1 MAALFL
7 CAPARIRT
15 QNNGSEDR
23 CDIHFTTGAKCKCQ
37 YTLSCY
43 ENQYR
48 YVIIHLMTENFSI
61 PSNVTRVVQTL
72 HEHNFDAYLVG
83 GCVRDLVLNREP
95 KDWDITTNAT
105 PEQMIPLFE
114 KAVHENDFGTVAIV
128 FEDEPLDSPV
138 RTIEATTYRMETT
151 YSNNRHPD
159 SIEYATKLEDDLMR
173 RDFTMNAMAFDPIKK
188 ELIDNYNGQ
197 ADMESKMITAV
208 GNAHDRFQEDA
219 LRMLRAV
226 RFSAQLEFRV
236 SRETHDAI
244 ENHADLLKNISGE
257 RIRDEF
263 SKLIDSPHPEHGMQ
277 VARETGLLQH
287 FLPEMMEGCQVEQDR
302 DHIYD
307 VWTHLIK
314 SAQYGAEQDFP
325 FHVKLAA
332 LFHDIG
338 KPRTKGYDDKQGVA
352 TFYGHEVVGARM
364 VKNIMKR
371 LKFSKDISQKVE
383 KLVRWHMFFVDVE
396 QITLS
401 AVRRM
406 VANVGEELIWDLM
419 KLRQCDRKGMGRPKA
434 EPYNLRK
441 YKSMIEEALRD
452 PVSVKQ
458 LKINGDYMVGEM
470 QMKPGPRMGWMLHA
484 LLEEV
489 LDDPAKNTLEYLEER
504 VKDLDELED
513 DALRSLGEKGK
524 EKQRIE
530 DEKELEQI
538 RKKHHVK

>member
-1 MAALFL
+1 MKE
-7 CAPARIRT
+7 
-15 QNNGSEDR
+15 S
-23 CDIHFTTGAKCKCQ
+23 
-37 YTLSCY
+37 
-43 ENQYR
+43 
-48 YVIIHLMTENFSI
+48 FSI
-61 PSNVTRVVQTL
+61 PDNVMYVVDTL
-72 HEHNFDAYLVG
+72 HKNNFETYLVG
-83 GCVRDLVLNREP
+83 GCVRDLVLKRSP

-114 KAVHENDFGTVAIV
+114 KAVHENDFGTVAVI
-128 FEDEPLDSPV
+128 FEDEVLDSTV
-138 RTIEATTYRMETT
+138 RTIEVTTYRMETT

-173 RDFTMNAMAFDPIKK
+173 RDFTMNAMAFDPISK
-188 ELIDNYNGQ
+188 ELIDNYKGQ
-197 ADMESKMITAV
+197 KDIKDKLIRAV
-208 GNAHDRFQEDA
+208 GNPHDRFQEDA

-236 SRETHDAI
+236 EQDTHEAI
-244 ENHADLLKNISGE
+244 DNHADLLKNISSE

-263 SKLIDSPHPEHGMQ
+263 SKLVDSKHPEHGMQ

-287 FLPEMMEGCQVEQDR
+287 FLPEMIEGYQVEQYR
-302 DHIYD
+302 SHIYD

-314 SAQYGAEQDFP
+314 AAQYGAEQDFP

-338 KPRTKGYDDKQGVA
+338 KPRTKGFDVKQSVA

-371 LKFSKDISQKVE
+371 LKFSKDTSRKVE

-419 KLRQCDRKGMGRPKA
+419 QLRKCDRKGMGRPKA

-441 YKSMIEEALRD
+441 YQSMIEEALRD

-458 LKINGDYMVGEM
+458 LKINGDYMLGDM
-470 QMKPGPRMGWMLHA
+470 KMKPGPRMGWMLHA

-489 LDDPAKNTLEYLEER
+489 LDDPVKNTLEHLEGR
-504 VKDLDELED
+504 VKDLNELD
-513 DALRSLGEKGK
+513 DKTLRALGEKGK
-524 EKQRIE
+524 EKQKEE
-530 DEKELEQI
+530 DDKELEQI
-538 RKKHHVK
+538 RKDYHVK